1 MDLKIKA
8 MTILAIFCLLISAG
22 SACAAEDIATNS
34 DDVLSIDMDNNV
46 IGVDESTGDIA
57 DDGVPYHADGTN
69 ATGNASGDRYDDFVP
84 QHADGTNATGGFS
97 NETGNTTSSGNSTN
111 GTVTT
116 HTLPATGNPILAL
129 LAVCS
134 LIGVYTIKRK

>member
-8 MTILAIFCLLISAG
+8 MTILAIFCVLISAG

-57 DDGVPYHADGTN
+57 DDGV
-69 ATGNASGDRYDDFVP
+69 
-84 QHADGTNATGGFS
+84 GGFS

-111 GTVTT
+111 GTATT